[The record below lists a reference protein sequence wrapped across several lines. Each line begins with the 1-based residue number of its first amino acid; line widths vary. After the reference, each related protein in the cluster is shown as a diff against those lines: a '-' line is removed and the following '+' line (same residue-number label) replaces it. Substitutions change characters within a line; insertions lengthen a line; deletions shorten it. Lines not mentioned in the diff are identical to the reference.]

1 MSLLACA
8 ALGLSV
14 AVFFI
19 NLNLASQ
26 LPYSQSNRD
35 KRELGAKW
43 KAPWY
48 ARRTAVVAW
57 IVLPLTLGA
66 MALSLW
72 LAGPAPSL
80 SQALLTP
87 DWPTLRRDLG
97 IIGVMTAAVGFIWFC
112 ALRIARVW
120 REPGDRPT
128 WRWRLGALVI
138 GVLLGLVALVVFQQ
152 LMPRGPSR
160 TPLSRSSPFAC
171 GGDRVRAPR
180 TAGACSGW
188 PSCSSSA

>member
-1 MSLLACA
+1 LPRLFAWAGKLLNDWPNARLACA
-8 ALGLSV
+8 ALGLTV

-35 KRELGAKW
+35 KRVQGAKW

-48 ARRTAVVAW
+48 ARGPAGVAR
-57 IVLPLTLGA
+57 VGPPLTLGA

-87 DWPTLRRDLG
+87 DWPTLRHDL
-97 IIGVMTAAVGFIWFC
+97 V
-112 ALRIARVW
+112 
-120 REPGDRPT
+120 
-128 WRWRLGALVI
+128 
-138 GVLLGLVALVVFQQ
+138 
-152 LMPRGPSR
+152 
-160 TPLSRSSPFAC
+160 
-171 GGDRVRAPR
+171 
-180 TAGACSGW
+180 
-188 PSCSSSA
+188 